1 MDGCR
6 AYFNVQLITICAV
19 AKSKCSV
26 LNVQLLYSQCADC
39 HVLCSRRPKSCLK
52 YVLDGWMVG

>member
-26 LNVQLLYSQCADC
+26 LNVQFCCIVNGSIACFVQL
-39 HVLCSRRPKSCLK
+39 
-52 YVLDGWMVG
+52 